1 MGKFNIALLWLG
13 APVAL
18 NIGGLLPW
26 WGVVTWILFPFIA
39 LALMA
44 IGTGTIAWTMDICT
58 GDRATRSQSA
68 KNRQKHLTLKLG
80 KPVSPYMAPSA
91 WTIHHPGSP

>member
-13 APVAL
+13 APFAL
-18 NIGGLLPW
+18 NFGGLLPW
-26 WGVVTWILFPFIA
+26 WGVVTWILLPFIA
-39 LALMA
+39 LALLTVGA
-44 IGTGTIAWTMDICT
+44 GTIAWIMDTCT

-68 KNRQKHLTLKLG
+68 KYRQKHLTLKLG
-80 KPVSPYMAPSA
+80 KSVASSMAPSA